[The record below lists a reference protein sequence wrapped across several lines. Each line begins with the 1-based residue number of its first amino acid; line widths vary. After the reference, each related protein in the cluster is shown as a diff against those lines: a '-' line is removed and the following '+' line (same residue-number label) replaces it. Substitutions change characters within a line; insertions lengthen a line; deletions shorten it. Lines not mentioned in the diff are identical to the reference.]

1 MFSENQEIAH
11 QASQLASAACVE
23 LFDAYGVSL
32 SPSNVPWGQSDEAL
46 LSGVMGFVGETV
58 RGTCLLAGE
67 YAPLAASSPVGGRL
81 RDWVGELANQL
92 AGRLKTKLIARGVE
106 VALTTPIVL
115 SGVRLQPLPRGALE
129 PTVFTSA
136 AGVIMVWVEV
146 EASDGLSLGS
156 VRPKASSTEGD
167 ILIF

>member
-1 MFSENQEIAH
+1 MFSDNAEIALYS
-11 QASQLASAACVE
+11 SQLASTACIE
-23 LFDAYGVSL
+23 LFEAYGVSL
-32 SPSNVPWGQSDEAL
+32 APSDVPWGQSDEAL
-46 LSGVMGFVGETV
+46 LSGVMGFVGEKV

-92 AGRLKTKLIARGVE
+92 AGRLKTKLLARNIE

-115 SGVRLQPLPRGALE
+115 SGVRLQPLPRGMLE
-129 PTVFTSA
+129 PVVFTCA

-146 EASDGLSLGS
+146 EASGGVIMTSE
-156 VRPKASSTEGD
+156 RPKATSAEGD